1 MPRNLYLVAYDV
13 RHPTR
18 LQRALYVLKDYA
30 CAGQKS
36 VFECWLTLH
45 EKKQLQQ
52 RLQAELDLDSDSV
65 VLSRLKKTHPVRTLG
80 IAPEP
85 EDTPFVY
92 LG

>member
-1 MPRNLYLVAYDV
+1 MNRDLYLVAYDV

-36 VFECWLTLH
+36 VFECWLTPK
-45 EKKQLQQ
+45 EKRQLQA
-52 RLQAELDLDSDSV
+52 RLNSELDFTCDSV
-65 VLSRLKKTHPVRTLG
+65 MLSRLKKDHPVRTLG
-80 IAPEP
+80 IAPEA